1 MRLMSSGSGFPPEIL
16 TVGQVA
22 AADRAAIRAGT
33 PGSVLM
39 ENAGRAVADAMSS
52 RFPAG
57 PVLVLAGPGNNGG
70 DGFVAARLLARN
82 GREVR
87 VALLGPREAL
97 TGDAALAAARW
108 SGPVHPFEPDLPDG
122 AAVVV
127 DAVFG
132 AGLSRPL
139 PSGVV
144 AMFSAVRARGL
155 PSVAVDLPSGV
166 HGDTGAES
174 AGVLPAEVTVTFH
187 RLKPAHVLFPGRA
200 LAGEVVLAD
209 IGIPASSVAGQA
221 LLNGPAVWR
230 EQVRRLDW
238 RIHKY
243 LRGHAVVVGG
253 PPRRAGAARLAAH
266 AALRAGAGLVTLAV
280 PTEAV
285 PAYAGDPKA
294 LMLEPA
300 AAPSRFREMLATAKT
315 SVAVLGPGNGVGS
328 ATRSR
333 VAIAAEAGL
342 RLVLDADALTSFAG
356 NTESLA
362 SHCATA
368 DAAVLTPHDGE
379 FRRLFP
385 DVDGDRITRA
395 RIAAELTG
403 AVVVSKGADTVVAS
417 REGLAIVNGN
427 APAYLATAGSG
438 DVLAGII
445 GGLLA
450 SGMGPVA
457 AAAGGV
463 WLHGEAAQGFG
474 TGLIADDLLSRIPS
488 ALQSA
493 GI

>member
-1 MRLMSSGSGFPPEIL
+1 MRLMSSGSTLPPEIL
-16 TVGQVA
+16 TVAQVA

-33 PGSVLM
+33 PGVALM
-39 ENAGRAVADAMSS
+39 EKAGRAVADAVSS
-52 RFPAG
+52 RFPAD

-70 DGFVAARLLARN
+70 DGFVAARHLMRN

-97 TGDAALAAARW
+97 AGDAALAAARW
-108 SGPVHPFEPDLPDG
+108 SGPVHPFESDLLDG
-122 AAVVV
+122 AGIVV

-139 PSGVV
+139 PPDVV
-144 AMFSAVRARGL
+144 ALFNAVRVRGL

-166 HGDTGAES
+166 DGDTGVES
-174 AGVLPAEVTVTFH
+174 PGVLPAEVTVTFH

-209 IGIPASSVAGQA
+209 IGITASSVTGQA
-221 LLNGPAVWR
+221 FLNGPAVWR

-238 RIHKY
+238 QSHKY

-280 PTEAV
+280 PAGAV
-285 PAYAGDPKA
+285 PSYVGDPKA
-294 LMLEPA
+294 LMLQPA
-300 AAPSRFREMLATAKT
+300 AAPDRFREMLAVAKIA
-315 SVAVLGPGNGVGS
+315 VAVVGPGNGVGA

-356 NTESLA
+356 NAKSLA
-362 SHCATA
+362 LHCASA

-385 DVDGDRITRA
+385 DVEGDRLTRA
-395 RIAAELTG
+395 RIAAERTG
-403 AVVVSKGADTVVAS
+403 AVVVSKGADTVVAGKDG
-417 REGLAIVNGN
+417 RAVINAN
-427 APAYLATAGSG
+427 APAHLATAGSG

-450 SGMGPVA
+450 SGMEPF
-457 AAAGGV
+457 AAGAEGA
-463 WLHGEAAQGFG
+463 WLHGEAASEYGP
-474 TGLIADDLLSRIPS
+474 GLIADDLLCSLPS
-488 ALQSA
+488 VMRASLS
-493 GI
+493 